1 MRLEALMVL
10 RSRAYLTSGGGKPP
24 GGALFLL
31 SGLSPALLCA
41 VFSQARGHP
50 GWLPSSQAALTPR
63 KGAEPQLLPGGPKQ
77 SAASPSK
84 LPTCGQRQGRG
95 VGLLAME
102 IQGPACLDLGLSRD
116 PLLEQLPLSSHPCVQ
131 RGAPGTGTQPLNV
144 RVVTAE
150 AGIRAAKLRTAPREK

>member
-1 MRLEALMVL
+1 MLCFYCLVCLQLSCVL
-10 RSRAYLTSGGGKPP
+10 CFHKPGSPWLASVFTGSLDAPKGSRA
-24 GGALFLL
+24 
-31 SGLSPALLCA
+31 
-41 VFSQARGHP
+41 
-50 GWLPSSQAALTPR
+50 
-63 KGAEPQLLPGGPKQ
+63 
-77 SAASPSK
+77 SAAPRWPQAVSSVSIQTAHLWPEARK
-84 LPTCGQRQGRG
+84 G

-116 PLLEQLPLSSHPCVQ
+116 TLLEQLPLSSHPCVQ

>member
-1 MRLEALMVL
+1 MAPGRRHCLVRLEALMVL

-95 VGLLAME
+95 WGSL
-102 IQGPACLDLGLSRD
+102 RWKFR
-116 PLLEQLPLSSHPCVQ
+116 VQ
-131 RGAPGTGTQPLNV
+131 RVWIWGSQGTLSWSSCLCPHILVCSEEPLGQV
-144 RVVTAE
+144 HS
-150 AGIRAAKLRTAPREK
+150 L

>member
-1 MRLEALMVL
+1 MAPGRRHCLVRLEALMVL

-50 GWLPSSQAALTPR
+50 GWLPSSQAASTPR

-84 LPTCGQRQGRG
+84 LPTCGQRQGSGWGSLRWKF
-95 VGLLAME
+95 
-102 IQGPACLDLGLSRD
+102 R
-116 PLLEQLPLSSHPCVQ
+116 VQ
-131 RGAPGTGTQPLNV
+131 RVWIWGSQGTLSWSSCLCPHILVCSEEPLGQV
-144 RVVTAE
+144 HS
-150 AGIRAAKLRTAPREK
+150 L